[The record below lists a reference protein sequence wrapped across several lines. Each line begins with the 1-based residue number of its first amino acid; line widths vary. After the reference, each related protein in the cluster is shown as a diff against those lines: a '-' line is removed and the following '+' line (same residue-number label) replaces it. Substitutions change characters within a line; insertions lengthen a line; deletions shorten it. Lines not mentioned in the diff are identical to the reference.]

1 MNKKISQFEIT
12 NELYFQDAIPIIQNN
27 ENKNITISGLTTAF
41 SNIFPTE
48 DKLDELSDKV
58 NAVDTKVENNYKD
71 LDNKIKEGDDTATNN
86 ITNTVNSYY
95 DTLNNKIIVLDE
107 KHDKDISEV
116 NITVQDWIDDIDN
129 RSTVDQLHDTLNR
142 LTVAENTITALAE
155 TIANGSSSSVT
166 PGYHTQS
173 TATIFPLSGYYKG
186 TDASPLTTTDTLNQA
201 LSKLENQVEA
211 ISSSSGSLPVIKS
224 GESTAP
230 SDGSIYTSLKVKEDY
245 LNKHG
250 DTADGKV
257 TFLQGIQGGN
267 IFRSGW
273 DGQGASLY
281 PSNSKWNLE
290 LDNLF
295 VRGNMTVNELTINE
309 IKAVGGDI
317 LVTVADMECTQV
329 DKLSDC
335 YRCYFDDADGTKY
348 NQFLPND
355 MAICQKFD
363 GKNVKRYW
371 RKVNAVGSNYIDLS
385 LDVCE
390 AGSAIPEAEDKIIQL
405 GHMYEQDEDY
415 NKRMDERRNA
425 IFISAKGINAPRISF
440 YKNIDDFTLADSDG
454 VVRERVVIGGDD
466 TKFVGHIYQTS
477 ETGITRVPVYRGVWV
492 QGNTYY
498 YYDQV
503 THDGS
508 LWICMKS
515 SGTTMEPSDTEDD
528 WQKQVSKGDA
538 GKPSDDVAKWVEIT
552 GPRIFVYPDTTY
564 TGQPTPT
571 ELNLVAN
578 NYGMTNQTYRW
589 VTKTEPEI
597 LLSQDKTLSF
607 KYYQMPS
614 NSKTL
619 EIRCYV
625 TDSDGSM
632 YYDDVQ
638 VAKIANGAEGADG
651 YYIDLSNYNVTIP
664 YYNDGSA
671 KVDLS
676 SAYTYVT
683 AYKGSK
689 EINITNIVASTI
701 EGTAEVSIYGN
712 EVRLTSLDSAL
723 ATIQLTITLSDGMVV
738 SKNWYINN
746 NSDGADGYNGE
757 DAQYVYM
764 SGEQYFHYSY
774 TTTGSLVCNPS
785 SITLTADAF
794 NIISPK
800 YKWYWSIAGSYDWQV
815 LTNEVSKTLVVSPN
829 GTYFS
834 NNRKEISFKCEVY
847 NNTASY
853 FDFMTI
859 NKVYD
864 GDTVYRATLQNEA
877 TTVPAD
883 ENGKVTS
890 YSSATT
896 TTRLIY
902 GSNEIT
908 AYTLSIKLKLGTGA
922 TFSVDNSTKTV
933 KCTKIPDS
941 VDTAIAEVSFTYNN
955 TVVDK
960 VDFVV
965 TKAKTGKKGEDGSS
979 SISIYCNSTSQPN
992 RPTYTTIPSSSSTWT
1007 TDPKYS
1013 TSYITWVSTG
1023 YSKKDGTIVVGS
1035 DGYRWS
1041 TPIPHSGLNGVD
1053 GYSISSVTAYYTKV
1067 NEGSTPNS
1075 STTGTTN
1082 VPTPEVGKVIFI
1094 RYKVSYTDP
1103 NKSDTWTNW
1112 VRVSG
1117 FQGEQGIDGPALN
1130 FRGEWVSGNTY
1141 RWPSAANLRDVVYYN
1156 KNYYAVASKDSSV
1169 TSTPGSSGWVAFQS
1183 FTNIATGLLFAEEAT
1198 IAGWSFNNNY
1208 FYSNSK
1214 CVCFNG
1220 SDTEVGGAYSDQVPF
1235 LAAGNGT
1242 GATGAVYNSS
1252 TKQYEI
1258 NKNANLRL
1266 YPTGIIRLGNSGVEV
1281 CGIAG
1286 TGNSDSDVRF
1296 WAGHSDRVQA
1306 PFRVTQGGSVY
1317 ANNAYVKGEINCKKL
1332 TVSDYSTYGGPGV
1345 VCICHYNGHSFW
1357 NKYSVNGKSVS
1368 GISTTSTGYFT
1379 VTHNIGNLNYI
1390 AYVIGNTFRGY
1401 IDGVN
1406 KGSDTGSFIG
1416 SSRCTE
1422 ISTNSCKMHIK
1433 NTDNKDDSPD
1443 YSKAIDIIFLSY

>member
-1 MNKKISQFEIT
+1 MNKKISQFELTNTLYDQDLIT
-12 NELYFQDAIPIIQNN
+12 VVQSN
-27 ENKNITISGLTTAF
+27 ENKNITVSGLTTSLSNTF
-41 SNIFPTE
+41 STN
-48 DKLDELSDKV
+48 DELSTISSKIDSV
-58 NAVDTKVENNYKD
+58 NIKVENNYND
-71 LDNKIKEGDDTATNN
+71 LSNKIEEGDAAVTNN
-86 ITNTVNSYY
+86 VTSTVNSYY
-95 DTLNNKIIVLDE
+95 DVLNNKIIVLDE
-107 KHDKDISEV
+107 KHDKDMSEV
-116 NITVQDWIDDIDN
+116 NLTVQDWIDDIDN
-129 RSTVDQLHDTLNR
+129 RSTVDQLHDALNR

-155 TIANGSSSSVT
+155 VIANGGGSGST

-173 TATIFPLSGYYKG
+173 TATIFPLSGYYKS

-211 ISSSSGSLPVIKS
+211 VSSSSGSLPVIKS

-230 SDGSIYTSLKVKEDY
+230 SDGTIYTSLKVKEDY

-257 TFLQGIQGGN
+257 TFLQGLQGGS

-317 LVTVADMECTQV
+317 LVTLADMECTQV
-329 DKLSDC
+329 DKLADC

-348 NQFLPND
+348 NQFVAND

-371 RKVNAVGSNYIDLS
+371 RKVNNVGSNYIDLS

-390 AGSAIPEAEDKIIQL
+390 AGSAIPEADDKIIQL

-415 NKRMDERRNA
+415 NKQMDERRNA
-425 IFISAKGINAPRISF
+425 IFISAKGSNAPRIAF

-477 ETGITRVPVYRGVWV
+477 ETGVTRVPVYRGVWV

-503 THDGS
+503 THNGS
-508 LWICMKS
+508 LWICMKP

-564 TGQPTPT
+564 SGIPEPS
-571 ELNLVAN
+571 ELSLIAN
-578 NYGMTNQTYRW
+578 NYGMTNPTYKW
-589 VTKTEPEI
+589 ITKTEPEI
-597 LLSQDKTLSF
+597 LLSQDKELPL

-614 NSKTL
+614 NSKTM

-625 TDSDGSM
+625 TNDDGDY
-632 YYDDVQ
+632 YYDDIQ

-676 SAYTYVT
+676 SAITTVT
-683 AYKGSK
+683 AYKGSE
-689 EINITNIVASTI
+689 EINIVSITANTI
-701 EGTAEVSIYGN
+701 EGSAEVEIYGN
-712 EVRLTSLDSAL
+712 EVKLISLNSDL

-738 SKNWYINN
+738 LKNWYINN

-764 SGEQYFHYSY
+764 SGEQYFHYTYDSSG
-774 TTTGSLVCNPS
+774 TLTCNPT
-785 SITLTADAF
+785 SITLTADSF
-794 NIISPK
+794 NIIGPM
-800 YKWYWSIAGSYDWQV
+800 YKWYWSVAGSYDWQI
-815 LTNEVSKTLVVSPN
+815 LTNEVSKTLVVNPN

-834 NNRKEISFKCEVY
+834 NDRREVSFKCEVY
-847 NNTASY
+847 NNTSTY
-853 FDFMTI
+853 SDFMTI

-864 GDTVYRATLQNEA
+864 GDSVYRATLQNES

-883 ENGKVTS
+883 ENGKVTN

-896 TTRLIY
+896 TTRMWY
-902 GSNEIT
+902 GTNEIT
-908 AYTLSIKLKLGTGA
+908 NYTLSYSLKLGTGA
-922 TFSVDNSTKTV
+922 VFSVDNSKKTI
-933 KCTKIPDS
+933 KCTNIPDS
-941 VDTAIAEVSFTYNN
+941 IDTVIAEVSFTYNG

-965 TKAKTGKKGEDGSS
+965 AKMKIGKTGEDGASA
-979 SISIYCNSTSQPN
+979 ISIYYNNTSQPN
-992 RPTYTTIPSSSSTWT
+992 RPTYTTIPSSSDAWT
-1007 TDPKYS
+1007 PDPKYS

-1041 TPIPHSGLNGVD
+1041 TPIPHSGLNGAD

-1067 NEGSTPNS
+1067 YEGSTPSS
-1075 STTGTTN
+1075 STTGTTD

-1103 NKSDTWTNW
+1103 NKSDTWTDW

-1130 FRGEWVSGNTY
+1130 FRGEWVPGNTY

-1156 KNYYAVASKDSSV
+1156 SNYYAVASKDSSV
-1169 TSTPGSSGWVAFQS
+1169 TSTPGSSGWVTFQS
-1183 FTNIATGLLFAEEAT
+1183 FTNVATGLLFAEVAT
-1198 IAGWSFNNNY
+1198 ISGWSFNNDY
-1208 FYSNSK
+1208 FYSNNK

-1220 SDTEVGGAYSDQVPF
+1220 SDTSVGGAYSDQVPF

-1242 GATGAVYNSS
+1242 AAGAVYNRS
-1252 TKQYEI
+1252 TQQYEI

-1266 YPTGIIRLGNSGVEV
+1266 YPTGIIRLGSNGVEV

-1286 TGNSDSDVRF
+1286 TGSSDSDVRF
-1296 WAGHSDRVQA
+1296 WAGHSDRARA

-1317 ANNAYVKGEINCKKL
+1317 ASNAYITGEVTCSKL
-1332 TVSDYSTYGGPGV
+1332 TVSNYDNYGGPGV

-1368 GISTTSTGYFT
+1368 GISIKSTGYFT

-1401 IDGVN
+1401 IDDVN
-1406 KGSDTGSFIG
+1406 QGSDTGSFIG

-1433 NTDNKDDSPD
+1433 NTDNKDDNPD
-1443 YSKAIDIIFLSY
+1443 YGKAIDIIFLSY

>member
-1 MNKKISQFEIT
+1 MNKKISQFELTNTLYDQDLIT
-12 NELYFQDAIPIIQNN
+12 VVQSN
-27 ENKNITISGLTTAF
+27 ENKNITVSGLTTSLSNTF
-41 SNIFPTE
+41 STN
-48 DKLDELSDKV
+48 DELSTISSKIDSV
-58 NAVDTKVENNYKD
+58 NIKVENNYND
-71 LDNKIKEGDDTATNN
+71 LSNKIEEGDAAVTNN
-86 ITNTVNSYY
+86 VTSTINSYY
-95 DTLNNKIIVLDE
+95 DILNNKIIVLDE
-107 KHDKDISEV
+107 KHDKDMSEV
-116 NITVQDWIDDIDN
+116 NLTVQDWIDDIDN
-129 RSTVDQLHDTLNR
+129 RSTVDQLHDALNR

-155 TIANGSSSSVT
+155 VIANGGGSGST

-186 TDASPLTTTDTLNQA
+186 TDASPLATTDTLNQA

-211 ISSSSGSLPVIKS
+211 ISDNSGSLPVIKS

-230 SDGSIYTSLKVKEDY
+230 SDGTIYTSLKVKEDY

-250 DTADGKV
+250 DTADGKI
-257 TFLQGIQGGN
+257 TFLQGLQGGS

-317 LVTVADMECTQV
+317 LVTLADIECTQV
-329 DKLSDC
+329 DKLADC
-335 YRCYFDDADGTKY
+335 YRCYFNDADGTKY
-348 NQFLPND
+348 NQFVAND

-371 RKVNAVGSNYIDLS
+371 RKVNDVGSNYIDLS

-390 AGSAIPEAEDKIIQL
+390 AGSAIPEADDKIIQL

-415 NKRMDERRNA
+415 NKQMDERRNA
-425 IFISAKGINAPRISF
+425 IFISAKGINAPRISY

-477 ETGITRVPVYRGVWV
+477 ETGITRVPVYRGAWV

-503 THDGS
+503 THNGS
-508 LWICMKS
+508 LWICMNP

-564 TGQPTPT
+564 SGIPEPS
-571 ELNLVAN
+571 ELSLIAN
-578 NYGMTNQTYRW
+578 NYGMTNPTYKW
-589 VTKTEPEI
+589 VTKTEPET
-597 LLSQDKTLSF
+597 LLSQDKELPL

-614 NSKTL
+614 NSKTM

-625 TDSDGSM
+625 TNADGDY

-671 KVDLS
+671 KVDLT
-676 SAYTYVT
+676 SAITTVT
-683 AYKGSK
+683 AYKGSE
-689 EINITNIVASTI
+689 EINIVSITANTI
-701 EGTAEVSIYGN
+701 EGSAEVEIYGN
-712 EVRLTSLDSAL
+712 EVKLISLNSDL
-723 ATIQLTITLSDGMVV
+723 ATIQLTIVLEDGMVV
-738 SKNWYINN
+738 LKNWYINN

-757 DAQYVYM
+757 DAQYVYI
-764 SGEQYFHYSY
+764 SGEQCFHYTYDSSGIL
-774 TTTGSLVCNPS
+774 TCNPT
-785 SITLTADAF
+785 SITLTADPF
-794 NIISPK
+794 NIIGPQ
-800 YKWYWSIAGSYDWQV
+800 YKWYWSVAGSYDWQI

-834 NNRKEISFKCEVY
+834 NDRREVSFKCEVY
-847 NNTASY
+847 NDTSTY
-853 FDFMTI
+853 SDFITI

-864 GDTVYRATLQNEA
+864 GDSVYRATLQNEA

-896 TTRLIY
+896 TTRMWY
-902 GSNEIT
+902 GTNEIT
-908 AYTLSIKLKLGTGA
+908 GYTLSYSLKLGTGA

-933 KCTKIPDS
+933 KCTNIPDS
-941 VDTAIAEVSFTYNN
+941 IDTAIAEVSFTYNG

-965 TKAKTGKKGEDGSS
+965 TKVKTGKTGEDGDSA
-979 SISIYCNSTSQPN
+979 ISIYYNSTSQPN
-992 RPTYTTIPSSSSTWT
+992 RPTYTTIPSSSDAWT
-1007 TDPKYS
+1007 LDPKYS

-1041 TPIPHSGLNGVD
+1041 TPIPHSGLNGSD

-1067 NEGSTPNS
+1067 NEGSTPGTS
-1075 STTGTTN
+1075 ASGTTD

-1103 NKSDTWTNW
+1103 NKYDTWTNW

-1141 RWPSAANLRDVVYYN
+1141 RWPSAANLRDVVYYDS
-1156 KNYYAVASKDSSV
+1156 NYYAVASKDSLV
-1169 TSTPGSSGWVAFQS
+1169 TSTPGSSDWVAFQS
-1183 FTNIATGLLFAEEAT
+1183 FTNLATGLFFAEAAT
-1198 IAGWSFNNNY
+1198 IAGWTFDNNY
-1208 FYSNSK
+1208 FYSNNK
-1214 CVCFNG
+1214 CICFNG
-1220 SDTEVGGAYSDQVPF
+1220 SDTEVGGDYDKQVPF
-1235 LAAGNGT
+1235 LAVGSSQTNSKGM
-1242 GATGAVYNSS
+1242 VYNST
-1252 TKQYEI
+1252 TKEWEI
-1258 NKNANLRL
+1258 NKQASMRF
-1266 YPTGIIRLGNSGVEV
+1266 YPTGIIRLGEGGKET

-1296 WAGHSDRVQA
+1296 WAGDSERARA

-1317 ANNAYVKGEINCKKL
+1317 ASNAYITGQVTCSKL
-1332 TVSDYSTYGGPGV
+1332 TVSNYDNYGGPGV
-1345 VCICHYNGHSFW
+1345 KAIAIIGSSAGVSET
-1357 NKYSVNGKSVS
+1357 NKNSMSQVYGTAGVK
-1368 GISTTSTGYFT
+1368 ISSSTANINSTGYRSFT
-1379 VTHNIGNLNYI
+1379 LSGMANNQYAVVIGPYSTSSTEGMRATYSVHNINSGGFI
-1390 AYVIGNTFRGY
+1390 IHS
-1401 IDGVN
+1401 ID
-1406 KGSDTGSFIG
+1406 
-1416 SSRCTE
+1416 
-1422 ISTNSCKMHIK
+1422 
-1433 NTDNKDDSPD
+1433 TDNKDHNL
-1443 YSKAIDIIFLSY
+1443 YGCFIAILSY

>member
-1 MNKKISQFEIT
+1 MNKKISQFELTNTLYDQDLIT
-12 NELYFQDAIPIIQNN
+12 VVQSN
-27 ENKNITISGLTTAF
+27 ENKNITVSGLTTSLSNTF
-41 SNIFPTE
+41 STN
-48 DKLDELSDKV
+48 DELSTISSKV
-58 NAVDTKVENNYKD
+58 DSINIKVEDNYND
-71 LDNKIKEGDDTATNN
+71 LSNKIEEGDAAVTNN
-86 ITNTVNSYY
+86 VTSTVNSYY
-95 DTLNNKIIVLDE
+95 DVLNNKIIVLDE
-107 KHDKDISEV
+107 KHDKDMSEV
-116 NITVQDWIDDIDN
+116 NLTVQDWIDDIDN
-129 RSTVDQLHDTLNR
+129 RSTVDQLHDALNR
-142 LTVAENTITALAE
+142 LTVAENTITSLAE
-155 TIANGSSSSVT
+155 VIANGGGSGST

-186 TDASPLTTTDTLNQA
+186 TDASPLATTDTLNQA

-211 ISSSSGSLPVIKS
+211 ISDNSGSLPVIKS

-230 SDGSIYTSLKVKEDY
+230 SDGTIYTSLKVKEDY

-257 TFLQGIQGGN
+257 TFLKGIQGGS

-317 LVTVADMECTQV
+317 LVTLADMECTQV
-329 DKLSDC
+329 DKLADC

-348 NQFLPND
+348 NQFVAND

-371 RKVNAVGSNYIDLS
+371 RKVNNVGSNYIDLS

-390 AGSAIPEAEDKIIQL
+390 AGSAIPEADDKIIQL

-415 NKRMDERRNA
+415 NKQMDERRNA

-571 ELNLVAN
+571 ELNLIAN
-578 NYGMTNQTYRW
+578 DYGMTDPSYEW
-589 VTKTEPEI
+589 KLMDGSELV
-597 LLSQDKTLSF
+597 LSQS
-607 KYYQMPS
+607 KYLRFLYTQFPS
-614 NSKTL
+614 NKK
-619 EIRCYV
+619 EVVIRCTV
-625 TDSDGSM
+625 TNNTGYY

-638 VAKIANGAEGADG
+638 IAKIANGAEGADG

-676 SAYTYVT
+676 SAYTNVT
-683 AYKGSK
+683 AYKGSVV
-689 EINITNIVASTI
+689 IGITNIVASTI
-701 EGTAEVSIYGN
+701 EGTATTEIVGN
-712 EVRLTSLDSAL
+712 NVKLTSLDSPL

-738 SKNWYINN
+738 LKNWYINN

-800 YKWYWSIAGSYDWQV
+800 YKWYWSVAGSYDWQV

-847 NNTASY
+847 NDTASY

-864 GDTVYRATLQNEA
+864 GDTVYRATLQNES

-908 AYTLSIKLKLGTGA
+908 DYTLSIKLKLGTGA

-933 KCTKIPDS
+933 KCTNIPNS

-965 TKAKTGKKGEDGSS
+965 TKVKTGKTGTTGSS
-979 SISIYCNSTSQPN
+979 SISIYKNSIDVPGKPTFTS
-992 RPTYTTIPSSSSTWT
+992 RPTGTINGWSM
-1007 TDPKYS
+1007 DPVNS
-1013 TSYITWVSTG
+1013 DITITWVS
-1023 YSKKDGTIVVGS
+1023 SNVIDA
-1035 DGYRWS
+1035 
-1041 TPIPHSGLNGVD
+1041 NGVINGSNWTSPVAFSPLPGAD
-1053 GYSISSVTAYYTKV
+1053 GNGISSVGARYTSV
-1067 NEGSTPNS
+1067 VDGSTPS
-1075 STTGTTN
+1075 STNTGQTN
-1082 VPTPEVGKVIFI
+1082 VPAESEGYNIYM
-1094 RYKVSYTDP
+1094 RYYITYT
-1103 NKSDTWTNW
+1103 NGTSAYTNW
-1112 VRVSG
+1112 VRVTGFKGSTGDSG
-1117 FQGEQGIDGPALN
+1117 ASLN
-1130 FRGEWVSGNTY
+1130 FRGEYAVGKTY
-1141 RWPSAANLRDVVYYN
+1141 YWDNKTNARDVV
-1156 KNYYAVASKDSSV
+1156 KHDGVYYAVKTKNTY
-1169 TSTPGSSGWVAFQS
+1169 TSNVPTDTNYWMK
-1183 FTNIATGLLFAEEAT
+1183 FTTFENIATGLLFAEEGT
-1198 IAGWSFNNNY
+1198 IGGWVFNNGYMRSTNNLVGMCANISFSDAPSRPVLSIGGEVSGTY
-1208 FYSNSK
+1208 YYGFDSSTGLPSN
-1214 CVCFNG
+1214 NG
-1220 SDTEVGGAYSDQVPF
+1220 LIKMY
-1235 LAAGNGT
+1235 
-1242 GATGAVYNSS
+1242 ATGTILVGNNSS
-1252 TKQYEI
+1252 DSTK
-1258 NKNANLRL
+1258 A
-1266 YPTGIIRLGNSGVEV
+1266 GISGR
-1281 CGIAG
+1281 
-1286 TGNSDSDVRF
+1286 SDSTMLTGTSNEGYQRF
-1296 WAGHSDRVQA
+1296 WAGSGRNIDGPFYVLDNGYLKASNANITGSLTANSIKCNSISGWKAPGIVAGYHVGKSRYSLFNLGYSIESFAPSANGGVFKHNCPYNCGLIYIPRVGTGDTY
-1306 PFRVTQGGSVY
+1306 PLRGW
-1317 ANNAYVKGEINCKKL
+1317 L
-1332 TVSDYSTYGGPGV
+1332 TVNSVIPYSSSNSSSGTV
-1345 VCICHYNGHSFW
+1345 
-1357 NKYSVNGKSVS
+1357 SVTCYDSEGTLH
-1368 GISTTSTGYFT
+1368 GM
-1379 VTHNIGNLNYI
+1379 
-1390 AYVIGNTFRGY
+1390 NTA
-1401 IDGVN
+1401 
-1406 KGSDTGSFIG
+1406 DTGV
-1416 SSRCTE
+1416 
-1422 ISTNSCKMHIK
+1422 
-1433 NTDNKDDSPD
+1433 DV
-1443 YSKAIDIIFLSY
+1443 FLVSYN